1 MMPLDPQCQAV
12 LDAAAKA
19 PTAFDTDDP
28 VEARR
33 RYDAGT
39 AAFAT
44 PSPDLAAVANGS
56 LPGAAGQ
63 IPYRLYRPTT
73 HDDAAPPLVVF
84 FHGGGWIFGGIDS
97 HDHVCRDLAH
107 QAGAIVVSVDY
118 RLAPEHKFPAAFD
131 DSLAATRWLRDH
143 ADDIAADPKRMAVAG
158 DSAGGNLAAAV
169 CLAMRDAGES
179 PPIFQYLIYPAVD
192 LGCEHP
198 SHTRLGTGY
207 LLTRD
212 GIEHCVNSYLST
224 PGEIDDP
231 RASPLRADSLAGLP
245 PALVQTAGF
254 DPLSDEGAAYAER
267 LRAEGGTATHT
278 RYDGMIHGF
287 VRMGAVVDVAGEAL
301 AEGSHALRSVFATD
315 RPRRT
320 GT

>member
-1 MMPLDPQCQAV
+1 MPLDPQCQAV
-12 LDAAAKA
+12 LNAAANA

-44 PSPDLAAVANGS
+44 PSPALAEVSDGS
-56 LPGAAGQ
+56 LPGPAG
-63 IPYRLYRPTT
+63 PVAYRLYRPKAN
-73 HDDAAPPLVVF
+73 DSAALPLVVF
-84 FHGGGWIFGGIDS
+84 FHGGGWVFGGLDS
-97 HDHVCRDLAH
+97 HDHVCREFAH
-107 QAGAIVVSVDY
+107 QAATIVVSIDY

-131 DSLAATRWLRDH
+131 DCLTATRWLRDH
-143 ADDIAADPKRMAVAG
+143 AAEIDADPKRLAVAG

-169 CLAMRDAGES
+169 CLALRDAGEAG
-179 PPIFQYLIYPAVD
+179 PIFQYLIYPAVD
-192 LGCEHP
+192 LACEHP
-198 SHTRLGTGY
+198 SHRRLAEGY

-212 GIEHCVNSYLST
+212 GIDHCVGSYLNTHS
-224 PGEIDDP
+224 EVDDP
-231 RASPLRADSLAGLP
+231 RASPLKAKSLAGLP

-267 LRAEGGTATHT
+267 LQADGVTTAHT

-287 VRMGAVVDVAGEAL
+287 IRMGAVVDVAADAL
-301 AEGSHALRSVFATD
+301 AEGAGALRSALG
-315 RPRRT
+315 T
-320 GT
+320 GQPARSGS